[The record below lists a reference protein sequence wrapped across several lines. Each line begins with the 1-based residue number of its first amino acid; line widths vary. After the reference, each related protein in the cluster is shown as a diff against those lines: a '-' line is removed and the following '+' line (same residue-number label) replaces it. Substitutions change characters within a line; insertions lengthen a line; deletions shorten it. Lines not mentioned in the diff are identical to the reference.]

1 MVPIAALMIARVA
14 VVRAL
19 EKWNWM
25 LGLGQQKKLGLP
37 TLQMLRRKFSMN

>member
-1 MVPIAALMIARVA
+1 MVPVAALMIARVA

-25 LGLGQQKKLGLP
+25 SLSQQKKLGLP
-37 TLQMLRRKFSMN
+37 TLQMLRREFNMN